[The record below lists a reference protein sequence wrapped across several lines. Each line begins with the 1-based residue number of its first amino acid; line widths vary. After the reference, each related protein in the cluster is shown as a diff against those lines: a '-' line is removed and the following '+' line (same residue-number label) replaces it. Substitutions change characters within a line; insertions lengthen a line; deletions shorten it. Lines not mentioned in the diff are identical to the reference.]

1 MDSSDLDQFDSF
13 VEKHWKKSINPE
25 KTEKKAKASILTN
38 NEEQPKRRGRKPK
51 VEEE

>member
-25 KTEKKAKASILTN
+25 KVVSTVTAGRNI
-38 NEEQPKRRGRKPK
+38 EEQPKRRGRKPK
-51 VEEE
+51 IEEN